1 MPRAVAARNRYR
13 GDRSR
18 VGVGRFYNGPEGP
31 AANIAMTSFPFP
43 PMRVPGRGTPIG
55 QPHWFEGM
63 GQITADSRRT
73 WNEWRKPPVDG
84 LQLSGLEGREPRVR
98 SALRIMSQDGEQI
111 KRVNGGFCGYFL
123 PQFRHAADDEHR
135 EAQILRRLN
144 GRTRGLNACR

>member
-18 VGVGRFYNGPEGP
+18 VGLDCFQNGSVGS

-55 QPHWFEGM
+55 QPQRFKGM
-63 GQITADSRRT
+63 GHITADSRPT
-73 WNEWRKPPVDG
+73 GNEWRKPPVDG
-84 LQLSGLEGREPRVR
+84 LQLSGLKGREPRVR
-98 SALRIMSQDGEQI
+98 SDLRIMSQDGGRIQ
-111 KRVNGGFCGYFL
+111 RVNGRFCGYFL
-123 PQFRHAADDEHR
+123 PRFSHAADDDHR